1 MSTATGRLETASQQ
15 LPGEV
20 IRAVAPLGGALF
32 TRDTQAIFWN
42 NHQSAIQR
50 MLDYDTLI
58 GRETPSVAAIVS
70 PTASSRYGK
79 FFFGNS
85 EILIPVYRSTE
96 AAAAAHAHADVLLN
110 FASFRRSW
118 RICNEALDIP
128 GIHTLMIT
136 AEGMPERQARGLKL
150 RAREMGKLII
160 GPATVGAITP
170 GAFKTA
176 NIGGTLDNII
186 ASKMH
191 RAGSCGLVTRSGGL
205 FNEMANTIA
214 LNADGISEGIAI
226 GGDRFAGSGF
236 LEHMQ
241 RMQENPAVK
250 YLLVLGEVGGTEEY
264 RVIEAVEDG
273 RITKPVIGWCI
284 GTIASH
290 FSTGVQFGHAGAS
303 ASSDR
308 EMAATKN
315 EAMRSAGIRVPRS
328 YNDLPEIINGVY
340 SELHAEGIIGD
351 IAEPVTAPLPEDC
364 QTALKAGKVRRGTH
378 FTCTIS
384 DDRGEEATYA
394 GVPISTL
401 ATPESG
407 YGIAD
412 VITLLW
418 FRRRYPQWASAF
430 LETVIKTVADH
441 GPAVSGAHNARV
453 TARAGKDIISAL
465 ASGLLTIG
473 PRFGGAIDGAAHWF
487 RLGADKGLSAVE
499 FIEFMAEQGI
509 MIPGIG
515 HRIKSTRN
523 PDRRVEGLKQY
534 AGQHFPATRLLD
546 YALDVERQTT
556 RKKDNLILNVDGTI
570 GVLMV
575 DMWRGLGYSEEEIGQ
590 FIDSG
595 TLNAF
600 FVLGRS
606 IGFIGHILDEKRL
619 NMPMYRHPFDDILY
633 DVPVASEDRESTGS
647 GVIEPA

>member
-1 MSTATGRLETASQQ
+1 MNRYQNTNALAAVREAVPGTGT
-15 LPGEV
+15 
-20 IRAVAPLGGALF
+20 LF
-32 TRDTQAIFWN
+32 MRDTQAIFWN
-42 NHQSAIQR
+42 NHQTAIQR

-58 GRETPSVAAIVS
+58 GRKRPSVAAIVS
-70 PTASSRYGK
+70 PTGSSRFGK
-79 FFFGNS
+79 FFFASS
-85 EILIPVYRSTE
+85 EILIPIYRST
-96 AAAAAHAHADVLLN
+96 AAAVAGHAQADVLLN
-110 FASFRRSW
+110 FASFRRAW
-118 RICNEALDIP
+118 RISNEALDIP
-128 GIHTLMIT
+128 AIRILMIT
-136 AEGMPERQARGLKL
+136 AEGIPERQARALKL
-150 RAREMGKLII
+150 RARQQGTLVI

-170 GAFKTA
+170 GAFKIA
-176 NIGGTLDNII
+176 NTGGTIENII
-186 ASKMH
+186 ASKLH

-205 FNEMANTIA
+205 FNELAHTIA
-214 LNADGISEGIAI
+214 LNADGIGEGIAI

-236 LEHMQ
+236 LEHML
-241 RMQENPAVK
+241 RMQDNPAVK
-250 YLLVLGEVGGTEEY
+250 YLLMLGEVGGSEEY
-264 RVIEAVEDG
+264 RVIDAVRDG

-303 ASSDR
+303 ASNDR
-308 EMAATKN
+308 EMASTKN
-315 EAMRSAGIRVPRS
+315 EAMRGAGIRVPRS
-328 YNDLPEIINGVY
+328 FNDLPEIINAVHR
-340 SELHAEGIIGD
+340 ELHAEGIIGD
-351 IAEPVTAPLPEDC
+351 IAEPVITPLPEDC
-364 QTALKAGKVRRGTH
+364 QTALKAGRVRKGTH

-394 GVPISTL
+394 GIPISAV
-401 ATPESG
+401 ATPETG
-407 YGIAD
+407 YGIGD

-418 FRRRYPQWASAF
+418 FRRRYPAWASAF

-473 PRFGGAIDGAAHWF
+473 PRFGGAIDGAARWF
-487 RLGADKGLSAVE
+487 KHGADRGLSADD
-499 FIEFMAEQGI
+499 FIDFMAEQGI
-509 MIPGIG
+509 AIPGIG

-534 AGQHFPATRLLD
+534 AGRHFPATRLLD
-546 YALDVERQTT
+546 YALDVERHTT
-556 RKKDNLILNVDGTI
+556 RKKDNLILNVDGAV

-575 DMWRGLGYSEEEIGQ
+575 DMWRGLGYSDEDIDR
-590 FIDSG
+590 FIETG

-633 DVPVASEDRESTGS
+633 DVPTVDAD
-647 GVIEPA
+647 P